1 MGLFCKNQDFCV
13 FRHVRP
19 CRLQPHCPY
28 TKCSHIHNII
38 PPLLPS
44 QPPYHPLPGL
54 PHGTPHSFPHG
65 AASTPAVEHP
75 PPQPPYH
82 PPPGLPHDLE
92 AEEGARN
99 INRDIKKFLDNAVIW
114 NDQLEQLFQH
124 SKQHAQLVTD
134 MVGTL
139 EREMQELKTKV
150 NKIIAK
156 ESNDNL
162 ITELPNLNKR
172 IEAVEKDFGT
182 QSGARVGQLETDN
195 QSPNK
200 LESRQI
206 AGITQRI
213 NKLEE
218 QLMGECNNDL
228 TPRSNNVMVTQDVFD
243 TFHKTASI
251 TEKIAEQFKQFK
263 YLKDRVIKCEDS
275 SACNTYM
282 LEIIKQGVHY
292 WLLDKGLPHP
302 SYTEFKQQLQEF
314 NNNISECSEE
324 ILKAKPHHW
333 DHAVFN
339 PALEAVLR

>member
-28 TKCSHIHNII
+28 TKCSHFHNII

-44 QPPYHPLPGL
+44 QPPYH

-124 SKQHAQLVTD
+124 SKQHAQLVTA

-139 EREMQELKTKV
+139 EREMEELKNKV

-228 TPRSNNVMVTQDVFD
+228 TPRSNNVIVTEDVFD

-251 TEKIAEQFKQFK
+251 TEKIAEIEQESKKSMDRIDQTNRILHDLLRTLAYPVNIRTSFPNIKHKARWLISTFKDHLHNDCLWTTK
-263 YLKDRVIKCEDS
+263 SCYCESIIENPIWYDPDVDFINEPPDS
-275 SACNTYM
+275 
-282 LEIIKQGVHY
+282 E
-292 WLLDKGLPHP
+292 D
-302 SYTEFKQQLQEF
+302 E
-314 NNNISECSEE
+314 
-324 ILKAKPHHW
+324 
-333 DHAVFN
+333 
-339 PALEAVLR
+339 R